1 MWSFYRYGFDAI
13 AGAQHRDDLKLALV
27 PYIGTADTYDLD
39 RASSPEWTGPSA
51 TPGVVYEP
59 CIVTFIDV
67 LGFKSLLEDRSAAEV
82 HAVLRVLRDGTRPD
96 DEPAPR
102 SMDEVRLRS
111 RAFAEA
117 VSDAVVRVR
126 VYDTQ
131 QRDGALFWE
140 LLDLL
145 HAQLNCI
152 SRGVVIR
159 AGVTVG
165 DAHVGLN
172 GEGPVF
178 GPAFARAYEIESREA
193 VYPRIVLDLP
203 AYEGVRHDERLRSEE
218 HEADDEFGYL
228 DDLLSCDEDGW
239 LFLDYLRAGEAEF
252 DDFAGYLHL
261 LTTHERLIR
270 DGLADAGNDERVR
283 AKYAW
288 MRRYHNGCIQRIIG
302 EVADGARHSEAFV
315 AEYGFDPEEWLA
327 KRLIPDDAE

>member
-1 MWSFYRYGFDAI
+1 MARTPETDPI
-13 AGAQHRDDLKLALV
+13 AGADQNREERVAW
-27 PYIGTADTYDLD
+27 
-39 RASSPEWTGPSA
+39 SGPAA
-51 TPGVVYEP
+51 TPGIEYEP

-67 LGFKSLLEDRSAAEV
+67 LGFRSLLASRAAAEV
-82 HAVLRVLRDGTRPD
+82 HAVMHVLRDGTRPD

-145 HAQLNCI
+145 HAQLDCI
-152 SRGVVIR
+152 ARGVVVR
-159 AGVTVG
+159 GGVTIGNAFVG
-165 DAHVGLN
+165 DN

-178 GPAFARAYEIESREA
+178 GPAFARAYDIESVEA

-203 AYEGVRHDERLRSEE
+203 AYEAVRGDERLRSQQ
-218 HEADDEFGYL
+218 HGADEEFGYL
-228 DDLLSCDEDGW
+228 DDLLSVDEDGW

-252 DDFAGYLHL
+252 DDIADFFTL
-261 LTTHERLIR
+261 LATHERLIR
-270 DGLADAGNDERVR
+270 RGLADARDNDRVR
-283 AKYAW
+283 NKYRW
-288 MRRYHNGCIQRIIG
+288 MRRYHNTCIERILT
-302 EVADGARHSEAFV
+302 ELADGTRRSFAFE
-315 AEYGFDPEEWLA
+315 AEYGFNPEEWLRR
-327 KRLIPDDAE
+327 RLIERGN

>member
-1 MWSFYRYGFDAI
+1 MAI
-13 AGAQHRDDLKLALV
+13 SPNSGINETAGSSQAGAPDWA
-27 PYIGTADTYDLD
+27 
-39 RASSPEWTGPSA
+39 GPAA
-51 TPGVVYEP
+51 TPGVAYEP

-67 LGFKSLLEDRSAAEV
+67 LGFKSLLENRSAAEV
-82 HAVLRVLRDGTRPD
+82 HAVLKVLRDGTRPD
-96 DEPAPR
+96 DGPPPR

-111 RAFAEA
+111 RAFAES

-145 HAQLNCI
+145 HAQLDCI
-152 SRGVVIR
+152 GRGVVIR
-159 AGVTVG
+159 AGITVG

-178 GPAFARAYEIESREA
+178 GPAFVRAYEIESREA
-193 VYPRIVLDLP
+193 IYPRVVLDLP
-203 AYEGVRHDERLRSEE
+203 AYEGVRHDERLRSQG

-228 DDLLSCDEDGW
+228 DDLLSSDEDDW

-252 DDFAGYLHL
+252 DDVADYFHL
-261 LTTHERLIR
+261 LATHERLIR
-270 DGLADAGNDERVR
+270 NGLADAGDDERVH

-288 MRRYHNGCIQRIIG
+288 MRSYHNACIQRILG
-302 EVADGARHSEAFV
+302 ELVDGSRQSRAFIT
-315 AEYGFDPEEWLA
+315 EYGFDPEAWLA
-327 KRLIPDDAE
+327 NRLIPDDAE